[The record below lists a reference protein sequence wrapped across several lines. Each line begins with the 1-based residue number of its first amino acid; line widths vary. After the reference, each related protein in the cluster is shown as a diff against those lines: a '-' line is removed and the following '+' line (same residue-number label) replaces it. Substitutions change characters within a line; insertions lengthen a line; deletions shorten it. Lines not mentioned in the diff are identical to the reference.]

1 MGIHILSLKMK
12 TELYLI
18 TCLSMSAIRNSFLK
32 VAQLLIGTHHQVFRC
47 IILYSY
53 RLLQQIPLNA
63 NFSLFFQLFIWD
75 KFITNSWAK
84 GFSRVLTSTAN
95 LSSQS
100 LYEFTPLPTE
110 YPTYTLIFPPEK
122 VILNSIK
129 EASFDEFTV

>member
-1 MGIHILSLKMK
+1 MGIHIRPLQMK

-18 TCLSMSAIRNSFLK
+18 CLSMSTIRNSFLK
-32 VAQLLIGTHHQVFRC
+32 VVQLLIGIHHQVFRC

-63 NFSLFFQLFIWD
+63 YVSLFFQLSIWD

-95 LSSQS
+95 LSSQKCVS
-100 LYEFTPLPTE
+100 IYTPANWVPNLHSYFSTWKS
-110 YPTYTLIFPPEK
+110 T
-122 VILNSIK
+122 ILNSIK
-129 EASFDEFTV
+129 EASFAEYTV